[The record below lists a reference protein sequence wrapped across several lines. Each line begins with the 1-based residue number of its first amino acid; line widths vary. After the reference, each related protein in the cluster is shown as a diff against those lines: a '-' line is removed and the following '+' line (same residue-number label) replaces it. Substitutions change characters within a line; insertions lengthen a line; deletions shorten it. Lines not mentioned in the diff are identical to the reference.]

1 MGAGGSRGWTW
12 RQMSRESEMR
22 RCAKLET
29 EARER
34 RRAREE
40 QYRIFIER
48 SAKEWDDYWRFFDG
62 ERDGNGP

>member
-1 MGAGGSRGWTW
+1 
-12 RQMSRESEMR
+12 MR